1 MNDSEIAVKYQPTGD
16 EGISKDPAE
25 SKVSE
30 VVGEQA
36 DDVGVRSEKSE
47 KCVSGNRAQTTLLR
61 HLRSAVMQERGV
73 ARKQCVAEKD
83 GFFFGKTEDTYF
95 IKY

>member
-1 MNDSEIAVKYQPTGD
+1 MNDSETAVKYQPTGD
-16 EGISKDPAE
+16 EEISKDPAE

-47 KCVSGNRAQTTLLR
+47 KCVSGNRA
-61 HLRSAVMQERGV
+61 
-73 ARKQCVAEKD
+73 
-83 GFFFGKTEDTYF
+83 
-95 IKY
+95 